1 MLKTEKKKNISFMM
15 AVHHSRCRSL
25 PYSKAATHRAG
36 ESQLLRLY
44 TLMLPPRPPL
54 HPPLLQ
60 RDPLKDDANKT
71 RLSKKKKGE
80 PAH

>member
-1 MLKTEKKKNISFMM
+1 MLKTEKKLNISFMM
-15 AVHHSRCRSL
+15 AVHQSRCRSL
-25 PYSKAATHRAG
+25 PYSKAATRHAG

-44 TLMLPPRPPL
+44 TLMLPP

-71 RLSKKKKGE
+71 RLSEKKKEKGE